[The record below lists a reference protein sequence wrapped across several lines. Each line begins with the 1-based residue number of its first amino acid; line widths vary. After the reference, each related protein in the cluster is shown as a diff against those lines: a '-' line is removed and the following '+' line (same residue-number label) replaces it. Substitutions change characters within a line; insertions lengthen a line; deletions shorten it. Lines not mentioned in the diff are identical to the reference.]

1 MKIGFIDVT
10 VTMSYGGIQ
19 TAVWELAKALTD
31 AGHEIHIFGG
41 TGDVRPALGE
51 RNIHVHTFPFTPR
64 ERVINIGRRFQRIV
78 ERYSFARHAR
88 EAVIAENFDWVI
100 LTKPFDFFWPRM
112 MPETSHTQFC
122 YMSGGTSF
130 FKGDRILGQ
139 KISAWVACSYFNAWQ
154 IQHHFKQFPNV
165 IYNGVDIDKFKPA
178 DSDIRTR
185 LGINEETFLLTFAGR
200 LVGWKGM
207 KIAIDAMALLRDKD
221 VNLLIIGEGEGLKS
235 LKKQVSALK
244 LEKSVIFHPPVGHD
258 QLPEFYAAGDAGMF
272 PSIGDEAF
280 GITIAEAMACGRPVI
295 ASYIG
300 GIPEVVGNENHAGIL
315 VSPGDA
321 EAIAAAV
328 NHFLSLPDRGK
339 DMGKYARQ
347 RIEAMYTWE
356 HSANRLLG
364 AIRK

>member
-41 TGDVRPALGE
+41 TGDVRPELDE
-51 RNIHVHTFPFTPR
+51 RHIHVHTFPFVPR
-64 ERVINIGRRFQRIV
+64 ERVLNIGRRFQRIV

-88 EAVIAENFDWVI
+88 ETVIAEDFDWVI

-112 MPETSHTQFC
+112 MPETSRTKFC

-130 FKGDRILGQ
+130 FKGDRVLGK
-139 KISAWVACSYFNAWQ
+139 KISAWVACSHFNAWQ
-154 IQHHFKQFPNV
+154 IQHHFKQFPSV
-165 IYNGVDIDKFKPA
+165 IYNGVDINKFKPA
-178 DSDIRTR
+178 DSDLRAR

-207 KIAIDAMALLRDKD
+207 KVAIDAMSLLRDRD
-221 VNLLIIGEGEGLKS
+221 VKLLIIGAGEDLTS
-235 LKKQVSALK
+235 LENRAIALK
-244 LEKSVIFHPPVGHD
+244 LEQSVIFHPPVGHD
-258 QLPEFYAAGDAGMF
+258 QLPEFYAAGDVGIF

-280 GITIAEAMACGRPVI
+280 GITIAEAMACERPVI

-315 VSPGDA
+315 TPPGDA
-321 EAIAAAV
+321 AAIADAV
-328 NHFLSLPDRGK
+328 NHLLSLPDRGK
-339 DMGKYARQ
+339 GMGKYARQ
-347 RIEAMYTWE
+347 RIETMYTWK
-356 HSANRLLG
+356 HSADRLLS
-364 AIRK
+364 AIKK